1 MREIPTRGTG
11 RAVKFDELGLAAPLL
26 RAVSAAGYETPTPI
40 QVQAIPPAL
49 AGRDVLG
56 IAQTGTGKT
65 AAFALPILQRLEV
78 LAKDDSAIRA
88 LILTPTRELAAQ
100 IGDSFETYGK
110 KLDLYHTVI
119 FGGVKPNP
127 QIRELR
133 EGIDILVATP
143 GRLLDL
149 IGQGEVDLT
158 DLAIFVLDEADRML
172 DMGFIHD
179 VKRIVKLLPKKK
191 QTLFF
196 SATMPPD
203 IVDLANGLLHEPI
216 RVEVTPVSSTAE
228 RIDQFLYFVDKN
240 DKRRLLVDVLKN
252 PKIEHTLVFSRTKHG
267 ANRIVEHLEKAG
279 IPSAAIHGNKSQN
292 ARERALEAF
301 KSKQIRVL
309 VATDIAA
316 RGIDIDGISHVVN
329 YDLPNVP
336 ETYVHRIGR
345 TGRAGASGIAI
356 SFCDD
361 EEREYLRDVER
372 LIGRHI
378 DRVLD
383 HPYPPVA
390 PPPGATELSPKK
402 GAGAPSGAR
411 PPGGRPQGGG
421 GRPQGGGGRSGGGR
435 PQGGG
440 GRPQGGGQR
449 RPGGDRPSGDRPS
462 GDRPSGDRPSGDR
475 PAGEGAP
482 RRRRRGGRGRTPG
495 PSTPRS

>member
-1 MREIPTRGTG
+1 M
-11 RAVKFDELGLAAPLL
+11 KFDELGLATPLL
-26 RAVSAAGYETPTPI
+26 RAVSAAGYESPTPI

-65 AAFALPILQRLEV
+65 AAFALPILQRLD
-78 LAKDDSAIRA
+78 AIAQDDTAIRA

-100 IGDSFETYGK
+100 IGESFETYGK
-110 KLDLYHTVI
+110 KLDLFHTVI

-133 EGIDILVATP
+133 EGVDVLVATP

-179 VKRIVKLLPKKK
+179 VKRVVKLLPKKK

-203 IVDLANGLLHEPI
+203 IVELANGLLVDPV

-228 RIDQFLYFVDKN
+228 RIDQFLYFVDKG
-240 DKRRLLVDVLKN
+240 DKRRLLVDVLKD

-267 ANRIVEHLEKAG
+267 ANRIVEYLEKAG

-316 RGIDIDGISHVVN
+316 RGIDIDGISHVLN
-329 YDLPNVP
+329 FDLPNVP

-361 EEREYLRDVER
+361 EERAYLRDIER
-372 LIGRHI
+372 LIGKHV
-378 DRVLD
+378 DRVTD

-390 PPPGATELSPKK
+390 APPAATELSPKK
-402 GAGAPSGAR
+402 GASAPTRSEGSRSGSR
-411 PPGGRPQGGG
+411 PGGGGG
-421 GRPQGGGGRSGGGR
+421 GRPGGRSGGGR
-435 PQGGG
+435 PGGRG
-440 GRPQGGGQR
+440 GRPQGERSQGG
-449 RPGGDRPSGDRPS
+449 RPPGERSQGGERPR
-462 GDRPSGDRPSGDR
+462 
-475 PAGEGAP
+475 GEGAP
-482 RRRRRGGRGRTPG
+482 SGEGAPKRRRRRGGRGRG
-495 PSTPRS
+495 PSAGGPSAPRD